1 MTPVTALV
9 LAGSRGAKDPI
20 ATMAEFSHKALVP
33 VFGTAMLQR
42 VVDTLL
48 ESGLVGRILI
58 AIEAADLVREIP
70 RLAALMDEG
79 RVAVLPAAASP
90 ARSVLAGLQAAG
102 TPLLVTTAD
111 HALLTAEMVQH
122 FWNHLPAGCDAAAG
136 LARAQT
142 ILAAY
147 PDTQRTWL
155 RFAGLKASGCNLFAF
170 RSAAATGVVEFWQQV
185 EAERKKPHRMV
196 GLLGPILLVRYVLGL
211 LSLDAALAALGRRAG
226 ARLGWVDMP
235 QAEAAIDIDKPSDLK
250 LATKILARRRFAGG

>member
-1 MTPVTALV
+1 MTEITALV
-9 LAGSRGAKDPI
+9 LAGSRGPKDPV
-20 ATMAEFSHKALVP
+20 AAMAEFSHKALVP

-42 VVDTLL
+42 VVEALL

-58 AIEAADLVREIP
+58 AIEAPDLVREIP

-79 RVAVLPAAASP
+79 RVAVLPAAPSP

-111 HALLTAEMVQH
+111 HALLTAEMVRH
-122 FWNHLPAGCDAAAG
+122 FWSHLPADCDAAAA
-136 LARAQT
+136 LARART
-142 ILAAY
+142 ILASY

-170 RSAAATGVVEFWQQV
+170 RSAAAAGVVEFWQQV

-196 GLLGPILLVRYVLGL
+196 GLLGPVLLLRYGLGL
-211 LSLDAALAALGRRAG
+211 LSLDAALAALGRRTG
-226 ARLGWVDMP
+226 AKLGWVDMP
-235 QAEAAIDIDKPSDLK
+235 QAEAAIDVDKPSDLK
-250 LATKILARRRFAGG
+250 LAVKILARRRFAGS